1 MLIHNK
7 YEWNLYNSF
16 RINCFQKCTSM
27 NECYLK
33 YQGFREHKKKVS
45 TVGSGQLLLLVI
57 VVLLQWDLSF
67 LSTMAGRSCSNDK
80 QCKKVKSL
88 VLWLATILLYD
99 VCAQLATHLQFS
111 KDTRRERNLVL
122 CEKKV
127 FFQLVVLFS
136 FNSSAYLADDVENE
150 DADNESNCKVHHL
163 ILLTERK
170 KDREVSF
177 YFSPT
182 NLFSL

>member
-1 MLIHNK
+1 
-7 YEWNLYNSF
+7 
-16 RINCFQKCTSM
+16 M

-33 YQGFREHKKKVS
+33 YQGFREHKKKSKYCGFRS
-45 TVGSGQLLLLVI
+45 TVAASDCSTATVRFIFSFHNGGSFVQQRQTMQEGQI
-57 VVLLQWDLSF
+57 THPMISYD
-67 LSTMAGRSCSNDK
+67 T
-80 QCKKVKSL
+80 SL
-88 VLWLATILLYD
+88 RC
-99 VCAQLATHLQFS
+99 VCAISYAPAIFKGHTE
-111 KDTRRERNLVL
+111 RERNLVL

-170 KDREVSF
+170 IVRCRFIFHRPF
-177 YFSPT
+177 YFLYR
-182 NLFSL
+182 NCYIYENKSLTGVSWKREPSSV